1 MYGKIIGLTALGL
14 VQTAALALVGVGA
27 AALLLDVT
35 VPPETY
41 GVIALTVA
49 WFVVGFLLY
58 AALFAV
64 AASLVSCQEDLQS
77 AMFPAFIPIFTGF
90 FVSQYALQNPRSI
103 VSFVGGLVP
112 FTAPLVQPL
121 RYAAEVVD
129 PWEVPV
135 ALALCI
141 ATIAVL
147 VPVAAR
153 LYSGGALRF
162 GGRVRLRDAWR
173 AARS

>member
-1 MYGKIIGLTALGL
+1 M
-14 VQTAALALVGVGA
+14 
-27 AALLLDVT
+27 
-35 VPPETY
+35 
-41 GVIALTVA
+41 
-49 WFVVGFLLY
+49 
-58 AALFAV
+58 
-64 AASLVSCQEDLQS
+64 
-77 AMFPAFIPIFTGF
+77 
-90 FVSQYALQNPRSI
+90 SQYALQNPRSI
-103 VSFVGGLVP
+103 VSLVGGLVP

-121 RYAAEVVD
+121 RYAAQVTE

-153 LYSGGALRF
+153 LYGGALRF
-162 GGRVRLRDAWR
+162 GGRVPLTEAWR